1 MTTKRSVNETTPEA
15 APGVLDTDAVL
26 VRSLRVEDLEA
37 IARIDEKIGGR
48 SRRKYFEVKIAS
60 VLHDT
65 GVKISL
71 VAEVDGIVAG
81 FLMGAVYYGEF
92 GLPEATAT
100 IDTIGVH
107 PDFRGR
113 RVGKALMRQLVMNM
127 RALGIERI
135 ETQVAWDDWDLLGF
149 LKSERFEPA
158 PRLCL
163 HRKL

>member
-1 MTTKRSVNETTPEA
+1 MTTERIPGETGPEA
-15 APGVLDTDAVL
+15 APGELDTDVVL
-26 VRSLRVEDLEA
+26 VRTLRAGDLEP
-37 IARIDEKIGGR
+37 IARIDEKISGR

-60 VLHDT
+60 VLQDT

-71 VAEVDGIVAG
+71 VAEIDGIVAG

-113 RVGKALMRQLVMNM
+113 KIGKALMRQLVMNL

-163 HRKL
+163 HRRL